1 MTWTSIGSIDTSRK
15 SVGGAES
22 RHKSDKFAAATH
34 FFVMSGDDEQR
45 WVDAAIRWDDH
56 QDDADEESDD
66 ERDAFDP
73 FKQDPSQSFSFT
85 FRVDADA
92 DAREPKS
99 TAGTCNADG
108 AAAAS
113 SSSQHECKCATKDK
127 DDEDDAT
134 ISAAGS
140 ADDGAAAA
148 SRSSQHES
156 KSATKNKDADD
167 DATISIQLSG
177 YKYDS
182 DETFNS
188 TGLTLWRAAEHLCQ
202 YTIRRREELR
212 NRRLCE
218 LGCGLGLCGILA
230 HRLTSMGNVDKAIG
244 SAQKN
249 ETEVYLTDGDTDALA
264 QLRANVRQNAPPAD
278 NGGNNAGTIRCNQL
292 IWGRENTVNFLG
304 RHCSNRPFDI
314 LLASDVVYVA
324 DIIAPL
330 METVQTL
337 LAPEGVF
344 WFAYCSRR
352 NVPVKIDLVLEA
364 VLEAGLVYDC
374 VEEVDGIMIY
384 EIRWGKS
391 GDNGEKIASATTAS
405 STDSNEPVR
414 PFEWLTNFS
423 SLSRLLVQT
432 YLFPG
437 ESETKGRGRALHVG
451 CGTST
456 LGECMVEE
464 LGYEQVVN
472 ADVDRESL
480 SAMEKRWNERCARN
494 DKSEILEAM
503 EWQEFDFGKITET
516 SSDAAF
522 QSGYFDVVVDK
533 STLDCALC
541 SGDGAA
547 GMIVEAYNALRSD
560 GGVYVCISFNHVD
573 FVGRLLKDC
582 PGADWDV
589 EHVVVKRKVDVPEHL
604 AGRLSASTGLT
615 SDSVGDVLPTEQPNL
630 KQQNSAWADG
640 SFDPDDDYRRQC
652 NVFICRRR
660 KGSSATPIYFNA
672 VRDHLHRVND
682 AWFQTSNPMVTHTR
696 EADLRAAFEARA
708 DGGTLPLKDCYAIL
722 FTDAEREHLT
732 YEFFLEDWAAF
743 HESHGDLS
751 RDSMTVDTALQ
762 FLKEMQ

>member
-1 MTWTSIGSIDTSRK
+1 MADN
-15 SVGGAES
+15 
-22 RHKSDKFAAATH
+22 FL
-34 FFVMSGDDEQR
+34 MSGDGEQR
-45 WVDAAIRWDDH
+45 WVDASIRWDDH
-56 QDDADEESDD
+56 QDDAEESSDD

-73 FKQDPSQSFSFT
+73 FKQDPSQSFSFI
-85 FRVDADA
+85 FRVSDADT
-92 DAREPKS
+92 DATKP
-99 TAGTCNADG
+99 AGTCNADDG
-108 AAAAS
+108 AAAAAS
-113 SSSQHECKCATKDK
+113 SSSHECKCAT
-127 DDEDDAT
+127 E
-134 ISAAGS
+134 
-140 ADDGAAAA
+140 
-148 SRSSQHES
+148 
-156 KSATKNKDADD
+156 NKDADD
-167 DATISIQLSG
+167 DATLSIQLSG

-202 YTIRRREELR
+202 YLIRRREGLR
-212 NRRLCE
+212 NRRVCE

-230 HRLTSMGNVDKAIG
+230 HRLASMGNAD

-264 QLRANVRQNAPPAD
+264 QLRANVRQNASPAD

-292 IWGRENTVNFLG
+292 IWGRENTVNFLE
-304 RHCSNRPFDI
+304 RHCSNRQFDI

-352 NVPVKIDLVLEA
+352 NVPVKIELVLEA
-364 VLEAGLVYDC
+364 VVEAGLVYDC

-391 GDNGEKIASATTAS
+391 GDNGEKIAASATAS
-405 STDSNEPVR
+405 STSNTNEPVR

-423 SLSRLLVQT
+423 SLSHLLAQT

-456 LGECMVEE
+456 LGECLVEE

-472 ADVDRESL
+472 ADVDREAL
-480 SAMEKRWNERCARN
+480 SAMKERWNARCARN
-494 DKSEILEAM
+494 DKPEILEAM
-503 EWQEFDFGKITET
+503 KWQEFDFDKVTET
-516 SSDAAF
+516 LSDAAF

-573 FVGRLLKDC
+573 FVGRLLNDC

-604 AGRLSASTGLT
+604 AGRLSANTGLT

-630 KQQNSAWADG
+630 KQQTSAWVDG

-708 DGGTLPLKDCYAIL
+708 DGGMLPLKDCYAIL
-722 FTDAEREHLT
+722 FTEAEREHLT

-743 HESHGDLS
+743 HESHGDLP